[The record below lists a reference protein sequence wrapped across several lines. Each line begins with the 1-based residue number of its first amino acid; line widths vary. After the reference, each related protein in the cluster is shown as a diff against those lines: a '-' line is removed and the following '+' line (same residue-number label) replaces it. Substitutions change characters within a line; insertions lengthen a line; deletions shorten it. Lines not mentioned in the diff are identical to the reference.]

1 MERYDYFDAVRE
13 DLKQYVKDV
22 YYPESVEDV
31 DSITRDTLY
40 DDAFVSDAVTGNASG
55 SYTFNTWAAEE
66 NLCHNMELLEEAANE
81 FGGGLE
87 LLGRGAEAC
96 DVTIRCYVLGQVID
110 DVLEELKEELEEEE
124 EEEGEE

>member
-1 MERYDYFDAVRE
+1 MERYDYFETVKE

-31 DSITRDTLY
+31 ETIDRDVLY
-40 DDAFVSDAVTGNASG
+40 DEAFASDAVTGNASG
-55 SYTFNTWAAEE
+55 SYTFNTWDAEE
-66 NLCHNMELLEEAANE
+66 NLCHNMDLLEEAANE
-81 FGGGLE
+81 FGDGLE

-110 DVLEELKEELEEEE
+110 DALEELKEELP
-124 EEEGEE
+124 EGDGE